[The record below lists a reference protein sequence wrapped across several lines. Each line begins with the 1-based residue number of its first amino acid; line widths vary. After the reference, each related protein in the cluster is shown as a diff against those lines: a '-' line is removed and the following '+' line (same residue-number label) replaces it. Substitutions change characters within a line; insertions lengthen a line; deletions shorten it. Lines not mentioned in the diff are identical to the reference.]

1 MDIIL
6 PTTLKKSFRQY
17 LEILQ
22 PMVGYTSKEAD
33 ILALFMYHNYKNQD
47 IPERIRGEF
56 LFSTNT
62 RKTIRE
68 ELDMSIGSFNN
79 NMASLKKSILK
90 DNKLPKKLIVYPETT
105 DKGLSLPLKFYF
117 LVQDAKDST
126 ENN

>member
-1 MDIIL
+1 MDIVL
-6 PTTLKKSFRQY
+6 KTELKKSFRQY

-33 ILALFMYHNYKNQD
+33 ILALFMYHNYINQD
-47 IPERIRGEF
+47 IPERIRGEY

-79 NMASLKKSILK
+79 NMSSLKKTILK
-90 DNKLPKKLIVYPETT
+90 DNKLPKKLDVFPEQT
-105 DKGLSLPLKFYF
+105 KNGLILPLKFYF
-117 LVQDAKDST
+117 LVQDAKNST